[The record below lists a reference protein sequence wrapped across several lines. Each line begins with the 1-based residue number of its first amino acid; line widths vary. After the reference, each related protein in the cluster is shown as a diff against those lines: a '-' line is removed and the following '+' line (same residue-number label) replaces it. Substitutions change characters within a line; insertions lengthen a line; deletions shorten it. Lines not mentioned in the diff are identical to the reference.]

1 MQIEKNVPVPP
12 AGRSKI
18 EIINDMEI
26 GDIIWLLLK
35 KCIGCNNIVETEV
48 SDVLIDTYTFLQYYN
63 NNYRPIYHLE
73 KYLYNLI
80 NRIHGFK

>member
-26 GDIIWLLLK
+26 GDSVLCRTYEQAMSLRDALRYRGLK
-35 KCIGCNNIVETEV
+35 
-48 SDVLIDTYTFLQYYN
+48 YTTRKIENEGWRVWRLA
-63 NNYRPIYHLE
+63 
-73 KYLYNLI
+73 
-80 NRIHGFK
+80 

>member
-26 GDIIWLLLK
+26 GDSVLCETYEQAMSLRDALRYRGLK
-35 KCIGCNNIVETEV
+35 
-48 SDVLIDTYTFLQYYN
+48 YTTRKIENEGWRVWRLA
-63 NNYRPIYHLE
+63 
-73 KYLYNLI
+73 
-80 NRIHGFK
+80 

>member
-26 GDIIWLLLK
+26 GDSVLCETYEQAMSLRDALRYRGLK
-35 KCIGCNNIVETEV
+35 
-48 SDVLIDTYTFLQYYN
+48 YTTRKIENQGWRVWRLA
-63 NNYRPIYHLE
+63 
-73 KYLYNLI
+73 
-80 NRIHGFK
+80 

>member
-26 GDIIWLLLK
+26 GDSVLCETYEQAMSLRDALRYRGLK
-35 KCIGCNNIVETEV
+35 
-48 SDVLIDTYTFLQYYN
+48 YTT
-63 NNYRPIYHLE
+63 RKLE
-73 KYLYNLI
+73 NQGWRVWRLA
-80 NRIHGFK
+80 

>member
-26 GDIIWLLLK
+26 GDSVLCGTYEQAMSLRDALRYRGLK
-35 KCIGCNNIVETEV
+35 
-48 SDVLIDTYTFLQYYN
+48 YTTRKIENQGWRVWRLA
-63 NNYRPIYHLE
+63 
-73 KYLYNLI
+73 
-80 NRIHGFK
+80 

>member
-26 GDIIWLLLK
+26 GDSVLCGTYEQAMSLRDALRYRGLK
-35 KCIGCNNIVETEV
+35 
-48 SDVLIDTYTFLQYYN
+48 YTTRKIENEGWRVWRLA
-63 NNYRPIYHLE
+63 
-73 KYLYNLI
+73 
-80 NRIHGFK
+80 

>member
-26 GDIIWLLLK
+26 GDSVLCETYEQAMSLRDALRYRGLK
-35 KCIGCNNIVETEV
+35 
-48 SDVLIDTYTFLQYYN
+48 YTTRKIENQGW
-63 NNYRPIYHLE
+63 RVWRLE
-73 KYLYNLI
+73 
-80 NRIHGFK
+80 